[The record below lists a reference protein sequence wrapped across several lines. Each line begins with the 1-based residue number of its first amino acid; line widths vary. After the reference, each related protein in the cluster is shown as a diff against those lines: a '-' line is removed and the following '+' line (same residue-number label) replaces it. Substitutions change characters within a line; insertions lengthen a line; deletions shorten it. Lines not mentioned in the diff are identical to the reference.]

1 MIIRKIFITF
11 INIFIYFKKYI
22 TNSHSC
28 KMLDSSDEYLK
39 LDLKNKSINV
49 NIYRIPDIKNLI
61 DDGPIMV

>member
-1 MIIRKIFITF
+1 
-11 INIFIYFKKYI
+11 
-22 TNSHSC
+22 
-28 KMLDSSDEYLK
+28 MLDSSDEYLK

>member
-22 TNSHSC
+22 TNGRSC

-39 LDLKNKSINV
+39 LDFKNKSNNI